1 MQKTT
6 SNRNFAEIGTPEKDS
21 DAKSE
26 LERKKPSRPSTSLP
40 LPKAKPKPTAQ
51 KASVPIERLTR
62 IFATTAPTF
71 LPREK
76 PTSSI
81 ANPACMRNT
90 MQRGDDHPDRVDRE
104 LQVRVCHIHPP
115 DSGNKKGR
123 PNRAAS

>member
-1 MQKTT
+1 MQNTT
-6 SNRNFAEIGTPEKDS
+6 SNRNLAEIGTLEKDS

-26 LERKKPSRPSTSLP
+26 PERKKPSRPSTSLP

-90 MQRGDDHPDRVDRE
+90 MQAATITHTVSIASCKS
-104 LQVRVCHIHPP
+104 VFAHIHPP